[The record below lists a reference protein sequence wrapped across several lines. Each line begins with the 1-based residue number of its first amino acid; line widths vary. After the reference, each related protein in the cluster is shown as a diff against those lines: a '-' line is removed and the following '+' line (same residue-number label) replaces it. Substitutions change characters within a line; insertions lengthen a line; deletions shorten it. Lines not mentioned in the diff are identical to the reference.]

1 MGNVLGKEQQHLIKK
16 TSPVPLCD
24 SKIFR
29 EICALYAV
37 GILKQGIG
45 TSIIQKLEQDVW
57 KRQIDSW
64 FVPNLWLYVIHHCQA
79 WKQAGAHRHW
89 LPGTVSIQQKL
100 SGGTELFRACEQSLH
115 SPFAGRWKQLKS
127 LGCCSPGGA
136 ESQICFSL
144 WSICTSGEMSHV
156 VREQENKAGG
166 SGLGQKVVLE
176 CFLKTL
182 LLFLHKICCCYYSR
196 SLKCD

>member
-1 MGNVLGKEQQHLIKK
+1 MRNVPRKEQQHLKKK

-37 GILKQGIG
+37 GILEQGIG
-45 TSIIQKLEQDVW
+45 TSMIQKLKQDVW

-89 LPGTVSIQQKL
+89 LPGTASIQQKL
-100 SGGTELFRACEQSLH
+100 SGGTKLFRAVERCKQSLH
-115 SPFAGRWKQLKS
+115 SPFTGEAAGRWKQLKS

-136 ESQICFSL
+136 GSQMYFSL
-144 WSICTSGEMSHV
+144 WWICTT
-156 VREQENKAGG
+156 
-166 SGLGQKVVLE
+166 GQLVG
-176 CFLKTL
+176 
-182 LLFLHKICCCYYSR
+182 
-196 SLKCD
+196 